1 MNLKTFAFA
10 SAAVVMLTGASFAQ
24 QAPAGTA
31 PTAQGAPAFASD
43 KEKAMYEA
51 NMETMGGFF
60 TDASMS
66 TLRSDDEMKAAWTGM
81 NEGQQ
86 AGLRAACQTAMD
98 EKEGYGPSTSA
109 ICTNVLGR

>member
-1 MNLKTFAFA
+1 MNFKTIATA
-10 SAAVVMLTGASFAQ
+10 SAALLMLTGASFAQ

-31 PTAQGAPAFASD
+31 PTAQGAPVFASD
-43 KEKAMYEA
+43 AEKAMYESNKDA
-51 NMETMGGFF
+51 MGGFF
-60 TDASMS
+60 TDGTMA

-81 NEGQQ
+81 DEGKQ

-98 EKEGYGPSTSA
+98 AKEGYGASTSA